1 MKRFLLVFLGVA
13 ALAFAFNTPA
23 PASKVERYDVL
34 MESLEALIKADDQDA
49 AQEAYHEARMA
60 FKRLEGEWSYLSN
73 ESVQQWVNGAPL
85 PKLVHG
91 IPGNEIREPQGLQ
104 RLEELVYE
112 DDMELDEVR
121 RIAKLA
127 LIHVKEDA
135 RFYGPYQMTQVQLLE
150 AGQLQ
155 IIRTLSL
162 GITGFDTPASDR
174 AIQESAVALQS
185 MKVAL
190 EAGVESYAW
199 SEEAYNEAMS
209 LWSKA
214 VERLSAGADF
224 ESFNRAIYV
233 RENLVPLY
241 RAHVQ
246 LRKLYAARMPKKKTG
261 PTTPFNW
268 DEEFLFSS
276 DLIDSYAFSK
286 LKRENHTAS
295 LEALGEAL
303 FNEVELSLNHNLSC
317 ASCHKP
323 ELAFQDGMTTSFSGR
338 SEQEIKRNTPTLIN
352 VAQSPTYLWDNSVE
366 GLEHQFIHV
375 FKAQDEFNISFLEM
389 EERLMAKPE
398 YKEAFAQIFPS
409 SRTSF
414 RSRLEAAL
422 SAYLHSLTQYESKFD
437 AYVAGLEELTAEE
450 ELGFNLFMGK
460 AACAT
465 CHFAP
470 TFSGLVPPLF
480 AEMEG
485 EVLGVLDTP
494 VVGKLHVDDG
504 KYGSST
510 VNSAD
515 FHKFMF
521 KTVGVRNSARTAP
534 YMHNGA
540 YETLEHVVAFYNHGG
555 AQGLGIDL
563 PNQTLPGDSLGL
575 TDEESKALVAFMHTL
590 NSDWK

>member
-1 MKRFLLVFLGVA
+1 MKNILLFAATLATLIYAFRYQLPQSKEARFEQFISALDELLQ
-13 ALAFAFNTPA
+13 
-23 PASKVERYDVL
+23 SKDKL
-34 MESLEALIKADDQDA
+34 S
-49 AQEAYHEARMA
+49 AQEAYREARMA
-60 FKRLEGEWSYLSN
+60 YKKLEGEWSYLSN
-73 ESVQQWVNGAPL
+73 ESVQQWINGAPL

-112 DDMELDEVR
+112 TPIDLHEVR
-121 RIAKLA
+121 RITKLA
-127 LIHVKEDA
+127 LIHTKEDA
-135 RFYGPYQMTQVQLLE
+135 RYYGEYQMSELQLLE
-150 AGQLQ
+150 AAQLQ

-174 AIQESAVALQS
+174 AIAESAVALHWMYSALQDGVKKYS
-185 MKVAL
+185 WSSRSYEQAMK
-190 EAGVESYAW
+190 
-199 SEEAYNEAMS
+199 
-209 LWSKA
+209 LWVQA
-214 VERLSAGADF
+214 VDRLSAGADF
-224 ESFNRAIYV
+224 ESFNRALYV
-233 RENLVPLY
+233 RESLVPLY
-241 RAHVQ
+241 RSHVQ
-246 LRKLYAARMPKKKTG
+246 LRKLYVERMPSKRSG
-261 PTTPFNW
+261 PTRPFNW

-276 DLIDSYAFSK
+276 DLIDSYAYSK
-286 LKRENHTAS
+286 LKREDHTAS
-295 LEALGEAL
+295 LEALGKSL
-303 FNEVELSLNHNLSC
+303 FHEVELSLNRNLSC
-317 ASCHKP
+317 GSCHNP
-323 ELAFQDGMTTSFSGR
+323 ELAFQDGQTTSFSGR
-338 SEQEIKRNTPTLIN
+338 SEQDIKRNTPTLIN
-352 VAQSPTYLWDNSVE
+352 VAQSPTYLWDNSVKR
-366 GLEHQFIHV
+366 LEQQFIHV
-375 FKAQDEFNISFLEM
+375 FRAQDEFNISFLEM

-398 YKEAFAQIFPS
+398 YKEAFAQIFPG

-414 RSRLEAAL
+414 RARMEAAL

-437 AYVAGLEELTAEE
+437 AYMAGLDTLTSEE

-494 VVGKLHVDDG
+494 VVGDLHIDDG

-515 FHKFMF
+515 FHKYMF
-521 KTVGVRNSARTAP
+521 KTVGIRNSARTAP

-540 YETLEHVVAFYNHGG
+540 YNTLEDVVAFYNHGG
-555 AQGLGIDL
+555 ALGVSIDL

-575 TDEESKALVAFMHTL
+575 TDRESKALVAFMHTL
-590 NSDWK
+590 NSGMD